1 MRHSRNEVGR
11 WRMLRQQQR
20 RRQRWLERP
29 SCSNRH
35 ILRVRHRLDG
45 QHRRSL
51 LFAVA
56 CEW

>member
-1 MRHSRNEVGR
+1 
-11 WRMLRQQQR
+11 MLRQQQR
-20 RRQRWLERP
+20 RRHRWLERQ